1 MLAGIVTCNADPICS
16 KDINVSAI
24 KADVIAHTDNF
35 TALLNRFSVGDSTLT
50 NDEMAVV
57 YYGYKPEES
66 ASTEAVTT
74 ALDEAFNKGDYS
86 TAYVLADAALKSN
99 AVSLDLIVKALVSA
113 SYSSDAKA
121 KTMIPSLQMRYSLVS
136 EVILSSGSGVNSQ
149 SPFIVN
155 SKSDEYR
162 ILRNVLKIEK
172 LIGYSTIAGIEAAK
186 FTMPDSTD
194 ENILYFK
201 VLK

>member
-1 MLAGIVTCNADPICS
+1 
-16 KDINVSAI
+16 
-24 KADVIAHTDNF
+24 
-35 TALLNRFSVGDSTLT
+35 
-50 NDEMAVV
+50 
-57 YYGYKPEES
+57 
-66 ASTEAVTT
+66 
-74 ALDEAFNKGDYS
+74 
-86 TAYVLADAALKSN
+86 
-99 AVSLDLIVKALVSA
+99 VSA
-113 SYSSDAKA
+113 SYSNDAKA

-136 EVILSSGSGVNSQ
+136 EVILSSGSGVNLQ